1 MSDWRGRATASARSK
16 QQKQKKICFH
26 DDEMNFENN
35 INQKKF
41 EHFFNNFFQN
51 KSQEEIQTSIYQFQ
65 YFLKKYKEE
74 VIKYLIKYK
83 YIQGFFQKIY
93 ENPNIK
99 QRTILSGCL

>member
-1 MSDWRGRATASARSK
+1 MEYK
-16 QQKQKKICFH
+16 KQKKICFH

-65 YFLKKYKEE
+65 YFLKKYKDS
-74 VIKYLIKYK
+74 
-83 YIQGFFQKIY
+83 
-93 ENPNIK
+93 K
-99 QRTILSGCL
+99 QLFINKGIINILSEIEEKNQEIYKKLSLLTNFFIES